1 MSAEEVDLQPTTPE
15 VLQSEEAPEGDY
27 PIVAVSLVKSSVPVR
42 TQELPHK
49 GGATFTNGAVT
60 TTPIRIL
67 RADKRRAL
75 ATLMS
80 IGGNMRI
87 AFNNAS
93 AQDPSRMQLWP
104 QNVAYYVGHDTD
116 VYVAADTVNTAVSVS
131 TELWATGEGPQ

>member
-49 GGATFTNGAVT
+49 GGATFTNASVT
-60 TTPIRIL
+60 TAPIRIL
-67 RADKRRAL
+67 RGDKRRAR

-80 IGGNMRI
+80 IGANMRI

-93 AQDPSRMQLWP
+93 AQDPTRMQLWP
-104 QNVAYYVGHDTD
+104 QNVPFIVTHDTD
-116 VYVAADTVNTAVSVS
+116 VYVAADAGTTSVSVS
-131 TELWATGEGPQ
+131 TELWATGEGPE